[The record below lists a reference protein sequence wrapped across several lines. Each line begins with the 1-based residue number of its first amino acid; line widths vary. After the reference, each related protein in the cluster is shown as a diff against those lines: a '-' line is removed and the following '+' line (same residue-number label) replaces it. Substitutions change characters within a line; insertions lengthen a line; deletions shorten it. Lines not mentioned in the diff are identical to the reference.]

1 MFEIALLAVADGV
14 SLLTAAYWGGL
25 IIGGGLLLV
34 SVLSAAGGGAD
45 VDADTDVDF
54 DVDADVDADFD
65 VDADVDADFDVDADA
80 DLDVDVDTDVA
91 HAAEGG
97 AAALATWFSMRFI
110 VFFLAM
116 FGAVGVILTH
126 LTATDRWATLGI
138 ALVAGLLVGQG
149 VHQIFR
155 HIRRTSGDSTPRPQD
170 YVDRLARVTI
180 AISHPDK
187 GEVALQVRGTR
198 RFVPAVTNGSDQR
211 FNVGDEV
218 VVVGYRAGVAHVV
231 SRAEFEQESRAE

>member
-1 MFEIALLAVADGV
+1 MFESALLAVSDVATV
-14 SLLTAAYWGGL
+14 LTAVYWGGL

-34 SVLSAAGGGAD
+34 SMLGASDSD
-45 VDADTDVDF
+45 VDVDTDAGFDF
-54 DVDADVDADFD
+54 DVDAD
-65 VDADVDADFDVDADA
+65 ADVDFDVDADA
-80 DLDVDVDTDVA
+80 DLDVDVDVDAA

-110 VFFLAM
+110 VFFAAV

-126 LTATDRWATLGI
+126 LTSTSRWATFGV
-138 ALVAGLLVGQG
+138 ALVAGLVVGQG

-155 HIRRTSGDSTPRPQD
+155 HIRRTSGDSAPRPQD

-198 RFVPAVTNGSDQR
+198 RFVPAVTSGADRR
-211 FNVGDEV
+211 FPVPW
-218 VVVGYRAGVAHVV
+218 AVATVLHKKHV
-231 SRAEFEQESRAE
+231 AQLNA